1 MFRDQTHLLAGFRIA
16 AAASTESTDMKLLA
30 AALVA
35 AMLTACT
42 SVASPAG
49 KASTTGQVPA
59 APALASSPGH
69 GPNEPTA
76 GPATQAISGYKTV
89 GKFFVRALGG
99 QFSCTAT
106 VIGRNIIVT
115 AAHCFKGVIGGV
127 KYTTAGWTF
136 APMWHDSQL
145 PYGSWSVHS
154 VYLLRGWIDKLDPK
168 LDYAVAVL
176 NPRGGRDVGS
186 YTGQDSWNS
195 SLILA
200 PGQAT
205 PVRVV
210 GIPEVST
217 KARISVT
224 RAVAVQV
231 GRGFTVLTA
240 STPGFGNGT
249 SGGPW
254 FSAFSPQTDTGTVIA
269 VTGGYQQ
276 GGATDS
282 PSYADVLSGQFAD
295 LVVAA
300 MKGASQCNPDGA
312 CRWWP

>member
-1 MFRDQTHLLAGFRIA
+1 
-16 AAASTESTDMKLLA
+16 MKLLA
-30 AALVA
+30 AALLA

-42 SVASPAG
+42 SVASPTG
-49 KASTTGQVPA
+49 KASTTSRVPA
-59 APALASSPGH
+59 ASTPASNVGP
-69 GPNEPTA
+69 GPNEPIA
-76 GPATQAISGYKTV
+76 RPSAEAISGYKTV
-89 GKFFVRALGG
+89 GKFFVRALGS

-115 AAHCFKGVIGGV
+115 AAHCFQGVIGGIR
-127 KYTTAGWTF
+127 YATTGWTC
-136 APMWHDSQL
+136 APMWHDNQF
-145 PYGSWSVHS
+145 PYGTWSVLG
-154 VYLLRGWIDKLDPK
+154 VYLLRGWIDKLDPR
-168 LDYAVAVL
+168 LDYAVVVL
-176 NPRGGRDVGS
+176 NPRSGRDVGS

-200 PGQAT
+200 PGQST

-210 GIPEVST
+210 GIPEASAE
-217 KARISVT
+217 ARISVT

-269 VTGGYQQ
+269 VTGGYQD
-276 GGATDS
+276 GGVTDS
-282 PSYADVLSGQFAD
+282 PSYADLLSGQFAD
-295 LVVAA
+295 LVAA
-300 MKGASQCNPDGA
+300 AIKGATQCNPDGA
-312 CRWWP
+312 CRYWP